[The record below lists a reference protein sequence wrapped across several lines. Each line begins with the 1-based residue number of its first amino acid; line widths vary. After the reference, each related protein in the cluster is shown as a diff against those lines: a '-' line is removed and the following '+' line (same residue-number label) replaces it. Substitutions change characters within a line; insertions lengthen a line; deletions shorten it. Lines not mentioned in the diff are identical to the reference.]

1 MSESSFVPPDQPVL
15 STTSRNR
22 TFCLPDLVSDRLDDV
37 VEKVRQEGYTAS
49 RAEVVGALISL
60 TSADPEHLHALMKR
74 YRALT
79 AREVPLAAQG
89 ENIEVRPIRPGP
101 RAGR

>member
-22 TFCLPDLVSDRLDDV
+22 TFWLPDLVSDRLDDV

-49 RAEVVGALISL
+49 RAEVVGALISF
-60 TSADPEHLHALMKR
+60 TSADPEPLHELLKR
-74 YRALT
+74 YRALA
-79 AREVPLAAQG
+79 AREVPVGAQG
-89 ENIEVRPIRPGP
+89 DNIEVRPIRPGP